1 MDPSFEGLDND
12 NSVDHESDNS
22 EGYWERAKNSK
33 CPCLYIQV
41 QLCKESLKDILKSSN
56 RKDSLHIFDQILDG
70 IIYMHD
76 RQIVHMDL
84 TPDNIF
90 VDKEG
95 SIRIGDFGLGTL
107 HRNLWFIYIY
117 NSTEIS
123 AFVVHSCVL

>member
-22 EGYWERAKNSK
+22 EGYRERAKNSK

-41 QLCKESLKDILKSSN
+41 QLCNESLKDILKSSN
-56 RKDSLHIFDQILDG
+56 RKDSFHIFDQILDG

-90 VDKEG
+90 MDKKG
-95 SIRIGDFGLGTL
+95 RIRIGDFGLGTL
-107 HRNLWFIYIY
+107 QINL
-117 NSTEIS
+117 
-123 AFVVHSCVL
+123 